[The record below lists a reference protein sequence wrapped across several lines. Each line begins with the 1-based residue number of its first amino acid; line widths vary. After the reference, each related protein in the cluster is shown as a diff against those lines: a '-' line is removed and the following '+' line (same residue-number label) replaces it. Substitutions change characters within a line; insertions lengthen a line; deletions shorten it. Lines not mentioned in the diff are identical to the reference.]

1 MPVTIPLAST
11 GPSRRPATPAPD
23 PEPATRRAAAG
34 NGAAAAR
41 EQRDRRI
48 VMGLIAVFTI
58 GALVLMSFNVA
69 NSARET
75 RARQAIGRTFVRM
88 HSRQSEYRSLYGRF
102 ATWPE
107 LRARGVALGPRQSV
121 VDSNADASH
130 WFLSIRD
137 LETGITCDRT
147 GELMDAGATARRP
160 VCRERKS
167 D

>member
-1 MPVTIPLAST
+1 
-11 GPSRRPATPAPD
+11 
-23 PEPATRRAAAG
+23 
-34 NGAAAAR
+34 
-41 EQRDRRI
+41 
-48 VMGLIAVFTI
+48 MGLVALFTV
-58 GALVLMSFNVA
+58 GALVLMSLNVA
-69 NSARET
+69 ETARYT
-75 RARQAIGRTFVRM
+75 RAKEAIGRTFVRM

-107 LRARGVALGPRQSV
+107 LRAGGVALGPRQSV

-137 LETGITCDRT
+137 LETGLVCDRT
-147 GELMDAGATARRP
+147 GELMDASPAARRP